1 MEGQKYHSDVMSNSN
16 FIKLPNDSK
25 DEDIKSDEPIVI
37 KTLYTEE
44 IYHGK
49 KLKSR
54 IELSRN
60 LEFPNSLDKLPIRP
74 LLQPVKM
81 NESDNYSDFENKESG
96 NEWKVRYRRVPSK
109 RRGDNFEPFKSKD
122 TSKIIN
128 PAQNQVEKQSRIH
141 KCISI
146 FAVILILFLIGTYVV
161 PYIHFSSGP
170 IPVDRVEKAL
180 LKQILQQNPSI
191 TTIVENLNK
200 LNNQPPQKILTCLVG
215 PTGVGKSHLINIL
228 RKEISVQIKI
238 FHDSDFPDL
247 SSRESVITKDLLQK
261 LYFSNLFV
269 VVIDDLKID
278 NMERLKKFIEILFS
292 EENRSVL
299 LLTVFNLESK
309 GCLKDPSKSNANL
322 NVIRKNLEHFTENFH
337 IAHFNSLNE
346 ETVKHWLVKEIAPQ
360 NFPSEINDILV
371 DDLLKRQNIECH
383 GLKGLH
389 SKLPLELSR
398 YREIINKILQNKT

>member
-1 MEGQKYHSDVMSNSN
+1 MEGQKYSSEVMSNSN

-44 IYHGK
+44 IYHGN

-81 NESDNYSDFENKESG
+81 NESDNYSDFEKQESE
-96 NEWKVRYRRVPSK
+96 NEWKVRYRRVPYK
-109 RRGDNFEPFKSKD
+109 RREDNFEPFKSKD
-122 TSKIIN
+122 TYKIIN

-146 FAVILILFLIGTYVV
+146 FAVILILFLIGTYII
-161 PYIHFSSGP
+161 PYIHYSSGP

-180 LKQILQQNPSI
+180 LKKILQQNPSI

-200 LNNQPPQKILTCLVG
+200 LNNRPPQKILTCLVG

-228 RKEISVQIKI
+228 RKEISPQIKI

-292 EENRSVL
+292 VENNIL
-299 LLTVFNLESK
+299 LLTVFNLETK
-309 GCLKDPSKSNANL
+309 GCLKDSSKSNANL

-371 DDLLKRQNIECH
+371 DDLLKRQDIKCH

-389 SKLPLELSR
+389 SKLLLELSR
-398 YREIINKILQNKT
+398 YGEIIKKILLNKT